1 MFQYSYVKITCLCLI
16 LIFGIVHLFFHYA
29 SWEVSSLAYHPYSS
43 LPNISKTVKSYIFS
57 ISNQYMY
64 YYDYGN
70 IINMSHVKDESLS
83 QHFIFLKLITYSL
96 CFYLE
101 LQLVTL
107 KFSKQNV
114 NISYSVSFS
123 YPKDMVPELWDLP
136 LLPRLQCTSCHFP
149 SSY

>member
-1 MFQYSYVKITCLCLI
+1 MF
-16 LIFGIVHLFFHYA
+16 
-29 SWEVSSLAYHPYSS
+29 
-43 LPNISKTVKSYIFS
+43 
-57 ISNQYMY
+57 

-123 YPKDMVPELWDLP
+123 YPKDMVPEL
-136 LLPRLQCTSCHFP
+136 
-149 SSY
+149 